1 MPMTNIEIRKKS
13 VAKPLK
19 ALVNLALLAL
29 LVWFLFSHKEK
40 IRVSVSGRDSIAYW
54 ATGKLLVHL
63 QNPYSQSTVLALEKG
78 QGYRGEKPLML
89 RPLPWSTWMVL
100 PLGLLNAYWA
110 WVAWI
115 AVLIASL
122 VITIRVCWRMYG
134 DGQSPPTVFLL
145 AGYLFAPVA
154 ACLVAGQMGIVL
166 LLGVVL
172 FFLWEEEQPF
182 LAGASLVIPFVKPHI
197 FSLIWPILAVWVITR
212 KKWSLLAGAVT
223 ALAFACLIALA
234 FDPAIFQHYYEML
247 RQEGIQ
253 HQFIPALSGMLRL
266 IFFRRLFWTQF
277 VPLGLGLLWSA
288 KYYWTNR
295 KTWNWR
301 QHGPALLVVAVLTTP
316 YSWISDEVVVLPAIL
331 QGVVWM
337 ARVKLRARS
346 QFVILLLVCLNLLVL
361 VMVRF
366 EVRPDTGMYFWSS
379 LVWFS
384 WYFYARR
391 FRGAPRLQNA
401 PVATV
406 SGV

>member
-1 MPMTNIEIRKKS
+1 MPMTNTEVRKRS
-13 VAKPLK
+13 VTKTLK
-19 ALVNLALLAL
+19 VSVNLALLAL
-29 LVWFLFSHKEK
+29 LVWFLVAHKEK

-54 ATGKLLVHL
+54 ATGKLLVHR
-63 QNPYSQSTVLALEKG
+63 QNPYSQPTVLALEKG

-100 PLGLLNAYWA
+100 PLGLLSAYWA
-110 WVAWI
+110 WAAWI

-122 VITIRVCWRMYG
+122 VITMRVCWRMYG
-134 DGQSPPTVFLL
+134 DSPSPPVVFLL

-172 FFLWEEEQPF
+172 FFLWEEEHSF
-182 LAGASLVIPFVKPHI
+182 LAGAALVIPFVKPHI
-197 FSLIWPILAVWVITR
+197 FSLVWPILAVWVITR
-212 KKWSLLAGAVT
+212 KKWSPLAGSAT
-223 ALAFACLIALA
+223 ALAIACLIALA
-234 FDPAIFQHYYEML
+234 FDPAIFQHYHEML
-247 RQEGIQ
+247 GQEGIQ

-266 IFFRRLFWTQF
+266 IFFRRFFWTQF
-277 VPLGLGLLWSA
+277 VPLGLGFLWSA
-288 KYYWTNR
+288 RYYWTNR
-295 KTWNWR
+295 ETWNWR

-337 ARVKLRARS
+337 GRVKLKAGS
-346 QFVILLLVCLNLLVL
+346 QFVILLLVCLDLLVL

-391 FRGAPRLQNA
+391 FREAPALQNA
-401 PVATV
+401 PVAVV